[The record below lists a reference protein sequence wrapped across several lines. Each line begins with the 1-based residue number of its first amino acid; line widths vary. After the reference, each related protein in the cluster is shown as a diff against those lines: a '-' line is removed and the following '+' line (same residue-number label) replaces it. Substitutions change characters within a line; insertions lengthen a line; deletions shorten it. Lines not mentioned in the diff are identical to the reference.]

1 MRVSR
6 EFVRMFGYLQGEIIG
21 KTLVSFIFSEEL
33 RKEAGRFA
41 DLIAHGQTVSLETLR
56 MRKDGQRID
65 LSLLS
70 SGCGRSPKSDG
81 LHIRIISNLSL
92 D

>member
-21 KTLVSFIFSEEL
+21 KTLASFIFSEEL

-65 LSLLS
+65 LSLLP
-70 SGCGRSPKSDG
+70 SGCGRSP
-81 LHIRIISNLSL
+81 
-92 D
+92 

>member
-1 MRVSR
+1 VRVSR
-6 EFVRMFGYLQGEIIG
+6 GFVRMFGYLQGEIIG

-41 DLIAHGQTVSLETLR
+41 DLRVNRQIVSVETLR

-65 LSLLS
+65 LSLLPV
-70 SGCGRSPKSDG
+70 RLQAFP
-81 LHIRIISNLSL
+81 
-92 D
+92 

>member
-1 MRVSR
+1 M
-6 EFVRMFGYLQGEIIG
+6 
-21 KTLVSFIFSEEL
+21 SFIVPEEL

-65 LSLLS
+65 VYLLS
-70 SGCGRSPKSDG
+70 VRPQAFPLVRRTPYSY
-81 LHIRIISNLSL
+81 H
-92 D
+92 